1 MARLSTLL
9 FSATLLWGAALLWPV
24 EAGALVLDY
33 DTCDAEVAEALWD
46 AKVDSARVRSTYIS
60 PRLDIG
66 RSKTIVVGLQ
76 VWVRLADCK
85 GALVLDYSR
94 ACRLEQIY
102 TRGDCAVEGVER
114 F

>member
-1 MARLSTLL
+1 MTARAILLS
-9 FSATLLWGAALLWPV
+9 ALLLGGPLFWP
-24 EAGALVLDY
+24 AGARAQVPAY

-46 AKVDSARVRSTYIS
+46 VKIETSRVRSIYIS

-66 RSKTIVVGLQ
+66 RSRTYVAGLQ

-85 GALVLDYSR
+85 GALVLDLTPDCRVQQIYSR
-94 ACRLEQIY
+94 GECQ
-102 TRGDCAVEGVER
+102 VEGVAR